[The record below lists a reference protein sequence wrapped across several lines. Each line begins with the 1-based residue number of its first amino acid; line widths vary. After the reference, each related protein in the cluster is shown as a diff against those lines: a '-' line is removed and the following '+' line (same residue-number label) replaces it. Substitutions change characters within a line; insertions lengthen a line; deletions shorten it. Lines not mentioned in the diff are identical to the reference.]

1 MTRINTIDPAALTD
15 QHALAEARELPR
27 VFALVVSALAAARSL
42 EGPARYTMGTGHVR
56 FFYGKT
62 DYLHARQT
70 ALIAELVD
78 RGYNLTHRTA
88 PAPIGPPSHWQ
99 PAETDVQVNLARL
112 RERLRGAPRE
122 GFYTFRGAPVAPDF
136 YDRLEASH
144 V

>member
-1 MTRINTIDPAALTD
+1 MTRINTIDPANLTD
-15 QHALAEARELPR
+15 QHLMAEARELPR
-27 VFALVVSALAAARSL
+27 VFALVVSAIAAARSL

-70 ALIAELVD
+70 ALIAELLS

-99 PAETDVQVNLARL
+99 PDANDLLTNLARL
-112 RERLRGAPRE
+112 RARLRGAPRE
-122 GFYTFRGAPVAPDF
+122 GFYTFRGAPVGADF
-136 YDRLEASH
+136 YDRLEAVH